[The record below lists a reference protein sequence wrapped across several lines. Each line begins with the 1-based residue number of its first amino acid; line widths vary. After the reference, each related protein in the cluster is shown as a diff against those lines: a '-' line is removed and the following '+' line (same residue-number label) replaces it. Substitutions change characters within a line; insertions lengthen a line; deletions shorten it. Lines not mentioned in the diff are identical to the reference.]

1 MDSSHLIDDFHTR
14 PKSQALFEHV
24 RARIL
29 EGHHAPG
36 QWLKQ
41 ADLEAQYSA
50 SRSEVRAVLSSLAE
64 RGVVEY
70 IKNRG
75 FRVYE
80 RSAEE
85 IDEISEMIAALEG
98 AAAAKITAN
107 ATQENLN
114 TMQEL
119 AQRFEN
125 LIRSGSL
132 AELRIANYR
141 FHGALIALAGN
152 KLIARTV
159 SNLRECCASGPE
171 NRYGTFDG
179 LQKSNNEH
187 HAIIEAVRDRDAVRL
202 EELLRAHALHSA
214 A

>member
-14 PKSQALFEHV
+14 PKSQALFERV

-41 ADLEAQYSA
+41 ADLENEYGA

-70 IKNRG
+70 VKNRG

-80 RSAEE
+80 RTAEE
-85 IDEISEMIAALEG
+85 IGEISEMIVALEG
-98 AAAAKITAN
+98 AAAARIATN
-107 ATQENLN
+107 ATADDIEHLRS
-114 TMQEL
+114 L
-119 AQRFEN
+119 AEDFEN
-125 LIRSGSL
+125 LIRKGSL

-141 FHGALIALAGN
+141 FHGALIALSGN
-152 KLIARTV
+152 KLITRTV
-159 SNLRECCASGPE
+159 CNLRECCASGPE

-179 LQKSNNEH
+179 LQTSNSEH
-187 HAIIEAVRDRDAVRL
+187 HAIIAAISDHDATRL
-202 EELLRAHALHSA
+202 EALLRNHALHSTA
-214 A
+214 